1 MNWNVLKEPYPFT
14 KSLKREVISS
24 LAFGGF
30 VFCFL
35 FFLQPFGI
43 SNWES
48 ETKGLQLFGYGL
60 VTTFCLFS
68 MYLIFNVLFPNWYSE
83 KTWTVGKNIFY
94 TTLVFFIIGFGNLLY
109 SVSRG
114 FLDFSIESFWFYQG
128 LTLAVGIFPVVVSTL
143 FVYNIRLKRMVL
155 EAAQLNQEVNNK
167 TENNSDQITIPS
179 QNKSEELN
187 LNVEALLAIKA
198 VENYIEVYANEN
210 GKLTKTILRN
220 TLKNAEESL
229 ATIKNISK
237 CHRSYLVNLKQVQH
251 FSGNA
256 QGLTLDFGN
265 LVDLSVP
272 VSRAYVYSI
281 KSSLKK
287 R

>member
-1 MNWNVLKEPYPFT
+1 
-14 KSLKREVISS
+14 
-24 LAFGGF
+24 
-30 VFCFL
+30 
-35 FFLQPFGI
+35 
-43 SNWES
+43 
-48 ETKGLQLFGYGL
+48 
-60 VTTFCLFS
+60 